1 MDSFSLFPFP
11 FSAKIRIFAPEFH
24 LLSHLSM
31 TKKSLNIVFLIAG
44 SEPLGSAGM
53 QADIKAITAC
63 GGYAACA
70 LTGIVDEDTRRVK
83 SVTPL
88 PVELVVSQAESFLG
102 DVGAQ
107 CIKTGVLPTADIIHG
122 VAGVL
127 TKYPSIKK
135 IIDPVVVDSNGVQLV
150 SNESIGAYKT
160 ELFPLA
166 TLITPNFREAEVLLK
181 RKITNIRED
190 IKELAQWGNSVII
203 KSMASQVMVGRGMP
217 AKDMLS
223 DFLYNAETGEV
234 TEYRKR
240 RIATHNV
247 NGTGDSFSSAI
258 ATYLAK
264 GYNLD
269 EAVKKAEEF
278 IDKAIAL
285 GAEYEF
291 GHGYGPVHPCF
302 MEDKVQH
309 ERIYN

>member
-1 MDSFSLFPFP
+1 MG
-11 FSAKIRIFAPEFH
+11 
-24 LLSHLSM
+24 
-31 TKKSLNIVFLIAG
+31 KKQLNIVFVIAG

-83 SVTPL
+83 SVTPMSA
-88 PVELVVSQAESFLG
+88 ELVVSQAESFLD

-107 CIKTGVLPTADIIHG
+107 CIKTGVLPTAEIIQG

-127 TKYPSIKK
+127 QRHSNVQKV
-135 IIDPVVVDSNGVQLV
+135 IDPVIVDSNGVQLV
-150 SNESIGAYKT
+150 SDESIGAYKKM
-160 ELFPLA
+160 LFPLA

-181 RKITNIRED
+181 RKITNITED
-190 IKELAQWGNSVII
+190 IKELGQWGNSVII
-203 KSMASQVMVGRGMP
+203 KSMQSQNFAGKGTSP
-217 AKDMLS
+217 QEMLS

-234 TEYRKR
+234 KEFRKH
-240 RIATHNV
+240 RIPTHNV

-264 GYNLD
+264 GYSLS
-269 EAVKKAEEF
+269 EAVEKGEEF
-278 IDKAIAL
+278 ISRAIAL

-302 MEDKVQH
+302 MEDKVVH

>member
-1 MDSFSLFPFP
+1 MF
-11 FSAKIRIFAPEFH
+11 
-24 LLSHLSM
+24 
-31 TKKSLNIVFLIAG
+31 VIAG

-83 SVTPL
+83 SVTPMSA
-88 PVELVVSQAESFLG
+88 ELVVSQAESFLD

-107 CIKTGVLPTADIIHG
+107 CIKTGVLPTAEIIQG

-127 TKYPSIKK
+127 QRHPKVRKV
-135 IIDPVVVDSNGVQLV
+135 IDPVIVDSNGVQLV
-150 SNESIGAYKT
+150 SDESIGAYKKM
-160 ELFPLA
+160 LFPLA

-181 RKITNIRED
+181 RKITNIAED
-190 IKELAQWGNSVII
+190 IKELGQWGNSVII
-203 KSMASQVMVGRGMP
+203 KSMQSQTFADQNTSP
-217 AKDMLS
+217 QEMLS

-234 TEYRKR
+234 KEFRKH
-240 RIATHNV
+240 RIPTHNV

-264 GYNLD
+264 GYSLS
-269 EAVKKAEEF
+269 EAVEKGEEF
-278 IDKAIAL
+278 ISRAIAL

-302 MEDKVQH
+302 MEDKVVH

>member
-1 MDSFSLFPFP
+1 M
-11 FSAKIRIFAPEFH
+11 
-24 LLSHLSM
+24 
-31 TKKSLNIVFLIAG
+31 KKQLNIVFLIAG

-70 LTGIVDEDTRRVK
+70 LTGIVDEDTRKVK

-88 PVELVVSQAESFLG
+88 PAELVVSQAESFLG

-107 CIKTGVLPTADIIHG
+107 CIKTGVLPTAEIIDG
-122 VAGVL
+122 VAEL
-127 TKYPSIKK
+127 LKRYPNVKK
-135 IIDPVVVDSNGVQLV
+135 VIDPVIVDSNGVQLV
-150 SNESIGAYKT
+150 SNESIDAYK
-160 ELFPLA
+160 EKLFPIA

-181 RKITNIRED
+181 RKITNISED
-190 IKELAQWGNSVII
+190 IKELGQWGNSVIV
-203 KSMASQVMVGRGMP
+203 KSMESQVMAGRSMP
-217 AKDMLS
+217 AQDMLS

-234 TEYRKR
+234 REFRKR

-264 GYNLD
+264 GYGLT
-269 EAVKKAEEF
+269 EAVEKGEEF
-278 IDKAIAL
+278 ISKAIAL

-302 MEDKVQH
+302 MEDKVLH

>member
-1 MDSFSLFPFP
+1 M
-11 FSAKIRIFAPEFH
+11 
-24 LLSHLSM
+24 
-31 TKKSLNIVFLIAG
+31 KKQLNIVFLIAG

-70 LTGIVDEDTRRVK
+70 LTGIVDEDTRKVK

-88 PVELVVSQAESFLG
+88 PAELVVSQAESFLG

-107 CIKTGVLPTADIIHG
+107 CIKTGVLPTAEIIDG
-122 VAGVL
+122 VAEL
-127 TKYPSIKK
+127 LKRYPNVKK
-135 IIDPVVVDSNGVQLV
+135 VIDPVIVDSNGVQLV
-150 SNESIGAYKT
+150 SNESIDAYK
-160 ELFPLA
+160 EKLFPIA

-181 RKITNIRED
+181 RKITNISED
-190 IKELAQWGNSVII
+190 IKELGQWGNSVIV
-203 KSMASQVMVGRGMP
+203 KSMESQVMAGRSMP
-217 AKDMLS
+217 AQDMLS

-234 TEYRKR
+234 REFRKR

-264 GYNLD
+264 GHGLN
-269 EAVKKAEEF
+269 EAVEKGEEF
-278 IDKAIAL
+278 ISKAIAL

-302 MEDKVQH
+302 MEDKVLH

>member
-1 MDSFSLFPFP
+1 M
-11 FSAKIRIFAPEFH
+11 
-24 LLSHLSM
+24 
-31 TKKSLNIVFLIAG
+31 KKQLNIVFLIAG
-44 SEPLGSAGM
+44 SEPSGSAGM

-63 GGYAACA
+63 GGYVACA
-70 LTGIVDEDTRRVK
+70 LTGIVDEDTRKVK

-88 PVELVVSQAESFLG
+88 PAELVVSQAESFLG

-107 CIKTGVLPTADIIHG
+107 CIKTGVLPTAEIIDG
-122 VAGVL
+122 VAEL
-127 TKYPSIKK
+127 LKRYPKVKK
-135 IIDPVVVDSNGVQLV
+135 VIDPVIVDSNGVQLV
-150 SNESIGAYKT
+150 SNESIDAYK
-160 ELFPLA
+160 EKLFPIA

-181 RKITNIRED
+181 RKITNISED
-190 IKELAQWGNSVII
+190 IKELGQWGNSVIV
-203 KSMASQVMVGRGMP
+203 KSMESQVMAGRSMP
-217 AKDMLS
+217 AQDMLS

-234 TEYRKR
+234 REFRKR

-264 GYNLD
+264 GYSLN
-269 EAVKKAEEF
+269 EAVEKGEEF
-278 IDKAIAL
+278 ISKAIAL

-302 MEDKVQH
+302 MEDKVLH

>member
-1 MDSFSLFPFP
+1 MG
-11 FSAKIRIFAPEFH
+11 
-24 LLSHLSM
+24 
-31 TKKSLNIVFLIAG
+31 KKQLNIVFVIAG

-83 SVTPL
+83 SVTPMSA
-88 PVELVVSQAESFLG
+88 ELVVSQAESFLD

-107 CIKTGVLPTADIIHG
+107 CIKTGVLPTAEIIQG

-127 TKYPSIKK
+127 QRHPKVRKV
-135 IIDPVVVDSNGVQLV
+135 IDPVIVDSNGVQLV
-150 SNESIGAYKT
+150 SDESIGAYKKM
-160 ELFPLA
+160 LFPLA

-181 RKITNIRED
+181 RKITNIAED
-190 IKELAQWGNSVII
+190 IKELGQWGNSVII
-203 KSMASQVMVGRGMP
+203 KSMQSQTFADQNTSP
-217 AKDMLS
+217 QEMLS

-234 TEYRKR
+234 KEFRKH
-240 RIATHNV
+240 RIPTHNV

-264 GYNLD
+264 GHSLS
-269 EAVKKAEEF
+269 EAVEKGEEF
-278 IDKAIAL
+278 ISRAIAL

-302 MEDKVQH
+302 MEDKVVH

>member
-1 MDSFSLFPFP
+1 MSQ
-11 FSAKIRIFAPEFH
+11 
-24 LLSHLSM
+24 
-31 TKKSLNIVFLIAG
+31 KKKLNIVFLIAG

-83 SVTPL
+83 SVTPM

-102 DVGAQ
+102 DIETQ
-107 CIKTGVLPTADIIHG
+107 CIKTGVLPTAEIIHG

-127 TKYPSIKK
+127 RRYPKPMK
-135 IIDPVVVDSNGVQLV
+135 VIDPVIVDSNGVQLV
-150 SNESIGAYKT
+150 SDSSINAYK
-160 ELFPLA
+160 EEMFPLA
-166 TLITPNFREAEVLLK
+166 TLITPNFREAEVLLG

-190 IKELAQWGNSVII
+190 IKELAQWGNSVIV
-203 KSMASQVMVGRGMP
+203 KSMQSQTMAGRGVS
-217 AKDMLS
+217 AQDMLS
-223 DFLYNAETGEV
+223 DFLFDASTGKVREF
-234 TEYRKR
+234 RKCK
-240 RIATHNV
+240 IATHNV

-264 GYNLD
+264 GYSL
-269 EAVKKAEEF
+269 EKAVEKGEEF
-278 IDKAIAL
+278 IGKAIAL

-302 MEDKVQH
+302 MEDKTTF

>member
-1 MDSFSLFPFP
+1 M
-11 FSAKIRIFAPEFH
+11 
-24 LLSHLSM
+24 
-31 TKKSLNIVFLIAG
+31 KKQLNIVFLIAG

-70 LTGIVDEDTRRVK
+70 LTGIVDEDTRKVK

-88 PVELVVSQAESFLG
+88 PAELVVSQAESFLG

-107 CIKTGVLPTADIIHG
+107 CIKTGVLPTAEIIDG
-122 VAGVL
+122 VAEL
-127 TKYPSIKK
+127 LKRYPNVKK
-135 IIDPVVVDSNGVQLV
+135 VIDPVIVDSNGVQLV
-150 SNESIGAYKT
+150 SNESIDAYK
-160 ELFPLA
+160 EKLFPIA

-181 RKITNIRED
+181 RKITNISED
-190 IKELAQWGNSVII
+190 IKELGQWGNSVIV
-203 KSMASQVMVGRGMP
+203 KSMESQVMAGRSMP
-217 AKDMLS
+217 AQDMLS

-234 TEYRKR
+234 REFRKR

-264 GYNLD
+264 GYGLN
-269 EAVKKAEEF
+269 EAVEKGEEF
-278 IDKAIAL
+278 ISKAIAL

-302 MEDKVQH
+302 MDDKVLH

>member
-1 MDSFSLFPFP
+1 
-11 FSAKIRIFAPEFH
+11 
-24 LLSHLSM
+24 
-31 TKKSLNIVFLIAG
+31 
-44 SEPLGSAGM
+44 M

-70 LTGIVDEDTRRVK
+70 LTGIVDEDTRKVK

-88 PVELVVSQAESFLG
+88 PAELVVSQAESFLG

-107 CIKTGVLPTADIIHG
+107 CIKTGVLPTAEIIDG
-122 VAGVL
+122 VAEL
-127 TKYPSIKK
+127 LKRYPNVKK
-135 IIDPVVVDSNGVQLV
+135 VIDPVIVDSNGVQLV
-150 SNESIGAYKT
+150 SNESIDAYK
-160 ELFPLA
+160 EKLFPIA

-181 RKITNIRED
+181 RKITNISED
-190 IKELAQWGNSVII
+190 IKELGQWGNSVIV
-203 KSMASQVMVGRGMP
+203 KSMESQVMAGRSMP
-217 AKDMLS
+217 AQDMLS

-234 TEYRKR
+234 REFRKR

-264 GYNLD
+264 GYGLN
-269 EAVKKAEEF
+269 EAVEKGEEF
-278 IDKAIAL
+278 ISKAIAL

-302 MEDKVQH
+302 MEDKVLH

>member
-1 MDSFSLFPFP
+1 
-11 FSAKIRIFAPEFH
+11 
-24 LLSHLSM
+24 
-31 TKKSLNIVFLIAG
+31 
-44 SEPLGSAGM
+44 M

-83 SVTPL
+83 SVTPMSA
-88 PVELVVSQAESFLG
+88 ELVVSQAESFLD

-107 CIKTGVLPTADIIHG
+107 CIKTGVLPTAEIIQG

-127 TKYPSIKK
+127 QRHPKVRKV
-135 IIDPVVVDSNGVQLV
+135 IDPVIVDSNGVQLV
-150 SNESIGAYKT
+150 SDESIGAYKKM
-160 ELFPLA
+160 LFPLA

-181 RKITNIRED
+181 RKITNIAED
-190 IKELAQWGNSVII
+190 IKELGQWGNSVII
-203 KSMASQVMVGRGMP
+203 KSMQSQTFADQNTSP
-217 AKDMLS
+217 QEMLS

-234 TEYRKR
+234 KEFRKH
-240 RIATHNV
+240 RIPTHNV

-264 GYNLD
+264 GYSLS
-269 EAVKKAEEF
+269 EAVEKGEEF
-278 IDKAIAL
+278 ISRAIAL

-302 MEDKVQH
+302 MEDKVVH

>member
-1 MDSFSLFPFP
+1 MG
-11 FSAKIRIFAPEFH
+11 
-24 LLSHLSM
+24 
-31 TKKSLNIVFLIAG
+31 KKQLNIVFVIAG

-83 SVTPL
+83 SVTPMSA
-88 PVELVVSQAESFLG
+88 ELVVSQAESFLD

-107 CIKTGVLPTADIIHG
+107 CIKTGVLPTAEIIQG

-127 TKYPSIKK
+127 QRHPKVHKV
-135 IIDPVVVDSNGVQLV
+135 IDPVIVDSNGVQLV
-150 SNESIGAYKT
+150 SDESIGAYKKM
-160 ELFPLA
+160 LFPLA

-181 RKITNIRED
+181 RKITNIAED
-190 IKELAQWGNSVII
+190 IKELGQWGNSVII
-203 KSMASQVMVGRGMP
+203 KSMQSQTFAGKGTSP
-217 AKDMLS
+217 QEMLS

-234 TEYRKR
+234 KEFRKH
-240 RIATHNV
+240 RIPTHNV

-264 GYNLD
+264 GYSLS
-269 EAVKKAEEF
+269 EAVEKGEEF
-278 IDKAIAL
+278 ISRAIAL

-302 MEDKVQH
+302 MEDKVIH

>member
-1 MDSFSLFPFP
+1 M
-11 FSAKIRIFAPEFH
+11 
-24 LLSHLSM
+24 
-31 TKKSLNIVFLIAG
+31 KKQLNIVFLIAG

-70 LTGIVDEDTRRVK
+70 LTGIVDEDTRKVK

-88 PVELVVSQAESFLG
+88 PAELVVSQAESFLG

-107 CIKTGVLPTADIIHG
+107 CIKTGVLPTAEIIDG
-122 VAGVL
+122 VAEL
-127 TKYPSIKK
+127 LKRYPNVKK
-135 IIDPVVVDSNGVQLV
+135 VIDPVIVDSNGVQLV
-150 SNESIGAYKT
+150 SNESIDAYK
-160 ELFPLA
+160 EKLFPIA

-181 RKITNIRED
+181 RKITNISED
-190 IKELAQWGNSVII
+190 IKELGQWGNSVIV
-203 KSMASQVMVGRGMP
+203 KSMESQVMAGRSMP
-217 AKDMLS
+217 AQDMLS
-223 DFLYNAETGEV
+223 DFLYNAEIGEV
-234 TEYRKR
+234 REFRKR

-264 GYNLD
+264 GYGLN
-269 EAVKKAEEF
+269 EAVEKGEEF
-278 IDKAIAL
+278 ISKAIAL

-302 MEDKVQH
+302 MEDKVLH

>member
-1 MDSFSLFPFP
+1 M
-11 FSAKIRIFAPEFH
+11 
-24 LLSHLSM
+24 
-31 TKKSLNIVFLIAG
+31 KKQLNIVFLIAG

-70 LTGIVDEDTRRVK
+70 LTGIVDEDTRKVK

-88 PVELVVSQAESFLG
+88 PAELVVSQAESFLG

-107 CIKTGVLPTADIIHG
+107 CIKTGVLPTAEIIDG
-122 VAGVL
+122 VAEL
-127 TKYPSIKK
+127 LKRYPNVKK
-135 IIDPVVVDSNGVQLV
+135 VIDPVIVDSNGVQLV
-150 SNESIGAYKT
+150 SNESIDAYK
-160 ELFPLA
+160 EKLFPIA

-181 RKITNIRED
+181 RKITNISED
-190 IKELAQWGNSVII
+190 IKELGQWGNSVIV
-203 KSMASQVMVGRGMP
+203 KSMESQVMAGRSMP
-217 AKDMLS
+217 EQDMLS

-234 TEYRKR
+234 REFRKR

-264 GYNLD
+264 GYGLN
-269 EAVKKAEEF
+269 EAVEKGEEF
-278 IDKAIAL
+278 ISKAIAL

-302 MEDKVQH
+302 MEDKVLH

>member
-1 MDSFSLFPFP
+1 MG
-11 FSAKIRIFAPEFH
+11 
-24 LLSHLSM
+24 
-31 TKKSLNIVFLIAG
+31 KKQLNIVFVIAG

-83 SVTPL
+83 SVTPMSA
-88 PVELVVSQAESFLG
+88 ELVVSQAESFLD

-107 CIKTGVLPTADIIHG
+107 CIKTGVLPTAEIIQG

-127 TKYPSIKK
+127 QRHPKVRKV
-135 IIDPVVVDSNGVQLV
+135 IDPVIVDSNGVQLV
-150 SNESIGAYKT
+150 SDESIGAYKKM
-160 ELFPLA
+160 LFPLA

-181 RKITNIRED
+181 RKITNIAED
-190 IKELAQWGNSVII
+190 IKELGQWGNSVII
-203 KSMASQVMVGRGMP
+203 KSMQSQTFADQNTSP
-217 AKDMLS
+217 QEMLS

-234 TEYRKR
+234 KEFRKN
-240 RIATHNV
+240 RIPTHNV

-264 GYNLD
+264 GYSLS
-269 EAVKKAEEF
+269 EAVEKGEEF
-278 IDKAIAL
+278 ISRAIAL

-302 MEDKVQH
+302 MEDKVVH

>member
-1 MDSFSLFPFP
+1 M
-11 FSAKIRIFAPEFH
+11 
-24 LLSHLSM
+24 
-31 TKKSLNIVFLIAG
+31 KKQLNIVFLIAG

-70 LTGIVDEDTRRVK
+70 LTGIVDEDTRKVK

-88 PVELVVSQAESFLG
+88 PAELVVSQAESFLG

-107 CIKTGVLPTADIIHG
+107 CIKTGVLPTAEIIDG
-122 VAGVL
+122 VAEL
-127 TKYPSIKK
+127 LKRYPNVKK
-135 IIDPVVVDSNGVQLV
+135 VIDPVIVDSNGVQLV
-150 SNESIGAYKT
+150 SNESIDAYK
-160 ELFPLA
+160 EKLFPIA

-181 RKITNIRED
+181 RKITNISED
-190 IKELAQWGNSVII
+190 IKELGQWGNSVIV
-203 KSMASQVMVGRGMP
+203 KSMESQVMAGRSMP
-217 AKDMLS
+217 AQDMLS

-234 TEYRKR
+234 REFRKR

-264 GYNLD
+264 GYGLN
-269 EAVKKAEEF
+269 EAGEKGEEF
-278 IDKAIAL
+278 ISKAIAL

-302 MEDKVQH
+302 MEDKVLH

>member
-1 MDSFSLFPFP
+1 M
-11 FSAKIRIFAPEFH
+11 
-24 LLSHLSM
+24 
-31 TKKSLNIVFLIAG
+31 KKQLNIVFLIAG

-70 LTGIVDEDTRRVK
+70 LTGIVDEDTRKVK

-88 PVELVVSQAESFLG
+88 PAELVVSQAESFLG

-107 CIKTGVLPTADIIHG
+107 CIKTGVLPTAEIIDG
-122 VAGVL
+122 VAEL
-127 TKYPSIKK
+127 LKRYPKVKK
-135 IIDPVVVDSNGVQLV
+135 VIDPVIVDSNGVQLV
-150 SNESIGAYKT
+150 SNESIDAYK
-160 ELFPLA
+160 EKLFPIA

-181 RKITNIRED
+181 RKITNISED
-190 IKELAQWGNSVII
+190 IKELGQWGNSVIV
-203 KSMASQVMVGRGMP
+203 KSMESQVMAGRGMP
-217 AKDMLS
+217 AQDMLS

-234 TEYRKR
+234 REFRKR

-264 GYNLD
+264 GYGLN
-269 EAVKKAEEF
+269 EAVEKGEEF
-278 IDKAIAL
+278 ISKAIAL

-302 MEDKVQH
+302 MEDKVLH

>member
-1 MDSFSLFPFP
+1 MG
-11 FSAKIRIFAPEFH
+11 
-24 LLSHLSM
+24 
-31 TKKSLNIVFLIAG
+31 KKQLNIVFVIAG

-83 SVTPL
+83 SVTPMSA
-88 PVELVVSQAESFLG
+88 ELVVSQAESFLD

-107 CIKTGVLPTADIIHG
+107 CIKTGVLPTTEIIQG

-127 TKYPSIKK
+127 QRHPKVRKV
-135 IIDPVVVDSNGVQLV
+135 IDPVIVDSNGVQLV
-150 SNESIGAYKT
+150 SDESIGAYKKM
-160 ELFPLA
+160 LFPLA

-181 RKITNIRED
+181 RKITNIAED
-190 IKELAQWGNSVII
+190 IKELGQWGNSVII
-203 KSMASQVMVGRGMP
+203 KSMQSQTFADQNTSP
-217 AKDMLS
+217 QEMLS

-234 TEYRKR
+234 KEFRKH
-240 RIATHNV
+240 RIPTHNV

-264 GYNLD
+264 GYSLS
-269 EAVKKAEEF
+269 EAVEKGEEF
-278 IDKAIAL
+278 ISRAIAL

-302 MEDKVQH
+302 MEDKVVH

>member
-1 MDSFSLFPFP
+1 M
-11 FSAKIRIFAPEFH
+11 
-24 LLSHLSM
+24 
-31 TKKSLNIVFLIAG
+31 KKQLNIVFLIAG

-70 LTGIVDEDTRRVK
+70 LTGIVDEDTRKVK

-88 PVELVVSQAESFLG
+88 PAELVVSQAESFLG

-107 CIKTGVLPTADIIHG
+107 CIKTGVLPTAEIIDG
-122 VAGVL
+122 VAEL
-127 TKYPSIKK
+127 LKRYPNVKK
-135 IIDPVVVDSNGVQLV
+135 VIDPVIVDSNGVQLV
-150 SNESIGAYKT
+150 SNESIDAYK
-160 ELFPLA
+160 EKLFPIA

-181 RKITNIRED
+181 RKITNISED
-190 IKELAQWGNSVII
+190 IKELGQWGNSVIV
-203 KSMASQVMVGRGMP
+203 KSMESQVMAGRSMP
-217 AKDMLS
+217 AQDMLS
-223 DFLYNAETGEV
+223 DFLYSAEAGEV
-234 TEYRKR
+234 REFRKR

-264 GYNLD
+264 GYGLN
-269 EAVKKAEEF
+269 EAVEKGEEF
-278 IDKAIAL
+278 ISKAIAL

-302 MEDKVQH
+302 MEDKVLH

>member
-1 MDSFSLFPFP
+1 M
-11 FSAKIRIFAPEFH
+11 
-24 LLSHLSM
+24 
-31 TKKSLNIVFLIAG
+31 KKQLNTVFLIAG

-70 LTGIVDEDTRRVK
+70 LTGIVDEDTRKVK

-88 PVELVVSQAESFLG
+88 PAELVVSQAESFLG

-107 CIKTGVLPTADIIHG
+107 CIKTGVLPTAEIIDG
-122 VAGVL
+122 VAEL
-127 TKYPSIKK
+127 LKRYPNVKK
-135 IIDPVVVDSNGVQLV
+135 VIDPVIVDSNGVQLV
-150 SNESIGAYKT
+150 SNESIDAYK
-160 ELFPLA
+160 EKLFPIA

-181 RKITNIRED
+181 RKITNISED
-190 IKELAQWGNSVII
+190 IKELGQWGNSVIV
-203 KSMASQVMVGRGMP
+203 KSMESQVMAGRSMP
-217 AKDMLS
+217 AQDMLS

-234 TEYRKR
+234 REFRKR

-264 GYNLD
+264 GYGLN
-269 EAVKKAEEF
+269 EAVEKGEEF
-278 IDKAIAL
+278 ISKAIAL

-302 MEDKVQH
+302 MEDKVLH

>member
-1 MDSFSLFPFP
+1 M
-11 FSAKIRIFAPEFH
+11 
-24 LLSHLSM
+24 
-31 TKKSLNIVFLIAG
+31 KKQLNIVFLIAG

-70 LTGIVDEDTRRVK
+70 LTGIVDEDTRKVK

-88 PVELVVSQAESFLG
+88 PAELVVSQAESFLG

-107 CIKTGVLPTADIIHG
+107 CIKTGVLPTAEIIDG
-122 VAGVL
+122 VAEL
-127 TKYPSIKK
+127 LKRYPKVKK
-135 IIDPVVVDSNGVQLV
+135 VIDPVIVDSNGVQLV
-150 SNESIGAYKT
+150 SNESIDAYK
-160 ELFPLA
+160 EKLFPIA

-181 RKITNIRED
+181 RKITNISED
-190 IKELAQWGNSVII
+190 IKELGQWGNSVIV
-203 KSMASQVMVGRGMP
+203 KSMESQVMAGRSMP
-217 AKDMLS
+217 AQDMLS
-223 DFLYNAETGEV
+223 DFLYNAEAGEV
-234 TEYRKR
+234 REFRKR

-264 GYNLD
+264 GYSLN
-269 EAVKKAEEF
+269 EAVEKGEEF
-278 IDKAIAL
+278 ISKAIAL

-302 MEDKVQH
+302 MEDKVLH

>member
-1 MDSFSLFPFP
+1 MG
-11 FSAKIRIFAPEFH
+11 
-24 LLSHLSM
+24 
-31 TKKSLNIVFLIAG
+31 KKQLNIVFVIAG

-83 SVTPL
+83 SVTPMSA
-88 PVELVVSQAESFLG
+88 ELVVSQAESFLD

-107 CIKTGVLPTADIIHG
+107 CIKTGVLPTAEIIQG

-127 TKYPSIKK
+127 QRHPKVHKV
-135 IIDPVVVDSNGVQLV
+135 IDPVIVDSNGVQLV
-150 SNESIGAYKT
+150 SDESIGAYKKM
-160 ELFPLA
+160 LFPLA

-181 RKITNIRED
+181 RKITNIAED
-190 IKELAQWGNSVII
+190 IKELGQWGNSVII
-203 KSMASQVMVGRGMP
+203 KSMQSQTFADQNTSP
-217 AKDMLS
+217 QEMLS

-234 TEYRKR
+234 KEFRKH
-240 RIATHNV
+240 RIPTHNV

-264 GYNLD
+264 GYSLS
-269 EAVKKAEEF
+269 EAVEKGEEF
-278 IDKAIAL
+278 ISRAIAL

-302 MEDKVQH
+302 MEDKVVH

>member
-1 MDSFSLFPFP
+1 MG
-11 FSAKIRIFAPEFH
+11 
-24 LLSHLSM
+24 
-31 TKKSLNIVFLIAG
+31 KKQLNIVFVIAG

-70 LTGIVDEDTRRVK
+70 LTGIVDEDTRKVK

-107 CIKTGVLPTADIIHG
+107 CIKTGVLPTAEIING

-127 TKYPSIKK
+127 KRYPDTKKV
-135 IIDPVVVDSNGVQLV
+135 IDPVIVDSNGVQLV
-150 SNESIGAYKT
+150 SNESIGTYK
-160 ELFPLA
+160 EKLFPLA

-181 RKITNIRED
+181 RKITNISED
-190 IKELAQWGNSVII
+190 IKELGQWGNSVII
-203 KSMASQVMVGRGMP
+203 KSMESQVHDGRGTSQ
-217 AKDMLS
+217 DMLS
-223 DFLYNAETGEV
+223 DFFYNAQTGEV
-234 TEYRKR
+234 REFRKR
-240 RIATHNV
+240 RIPTHNV

-264 GYNLD
+264 GYEL
-269 EAVKKAEEF
+269 EKAVEKGEEF
-278 IDKAIAL
+278 IGKAIAL

-302 MEDKVQH
+302 MEEKAVH

>member
-1 MDSFSLFPFP
+1 MG
-11 FSAKIRIFAPEFH
+11 
-24 LLSHLSM
+24 
-31 TKKSLNIVFLIAG
+31 KKQLNIVFVIAG

-83 SVTPL
+83 SVTPMSA
-88 PVELVVSQAESFLG
+88 ELVVSQAESFLD

-107 CIKTGVLPTADIIHG
+107 CIKTGVLPTAEIIQG

-127 TKYPSIKK
+127 QRHSNVQKV
-135 IIDPVVVDSNGVQLV
+135 IDPVIVDSNGVQLV
-150 SNESIGAYKT
+150 SDESIGAYKKM
-160 ELFPLA
+160 LFPLA

-181 RKITNIRED
+181 RKITNIAED
-190 IKELAQWGNSVII
+190 IKELGQWGNSVII
-203 KSMASQVMVGRGMP
+203 KSMQSQTFADQNTSP
-217 AKDMLS
+217 QEMLS

-234 TEYRKR
+234 KEFRKH
-240 RIATHNV
+240 RIPTHNV

-264 GYNLD
+264 GYSLS
-269 EAVKKAEEF
+269 EAVEKGEEF
-278 IDKAIAL
+278 ISRAIAL

-302 MEDKVQH
+302 MEDKVVH